1 METTNQHLREL
12 VALNLIPNLGAQR
25 IRALLKAVDQ
35 PQDVF
40 RLSRTQLTSVYGI
53 GEATANQILV
63 FDDWKEADRIIEK
76 TQHADF
82 SLLTIVDEAY
92 PKLLKQIY
100 DPPILLW
107 VRGDAAVLDTDAI
120 AIVGT
125 RSASDYGKDIAR
137 DLAGE
142 LVAAGLTVVSGLA
155 YGIDAASHRGTL
167 VAGGRTI
174 AVLGSGI
181 DNIYPSKNIRLA
193 FEMAEQGGA
202 VITEFPPGTEP
213 DAGNFPVRNRI
224 VSGLT
229 LGTVVVESGLK
240 GGSMITASSALD
252 QNREVFV
259 VPHSLRSKTG
269 IGCNHLIKTGQGK
282 LIQTVDDILYEIDI
296 HRKNPVQNDHE
307 PAERRWKRKELDS
320 LSVSICE
327 LLEESPKHVDELAER
342 LGRSTHQ
349 LLPKLLELEI
359 QECVRQTAGKNF
371 ELR

>member
-1 METTNQHLREL
+1 M
-12 VALNLIPNLGAQR
+12 GAQR
-25 IRALLKAVDQ
+25 IRALLKTVDQ
-35 PQDVF
+35 PQDIF
-40 RLSRTQLTSVYGI
+40 RLSMGQLTSVYGI
-53 GEATANQILV
+53 GESTASQVLQFN
-63 FDDWKEADRIIEK
+63 DWEEADRIIEK
-76 TQHADF
+76 TERSDF
-82 SLLTIVDEAY
+82 SLLSIADEVY
-92 PKLLKQIY
+92 PRLLKQIY

-107 VRGDAAVLDTDAI
+107 IRGNAEVLNTDSI

-137 DLAGE
+137 ELASE
-142 LVAAGLTVVSGLA
+142 LVGTGLTIVSGLA

-167 VAGGRTI
+167 EAGGRTV

-193 FEMAEQGGA
+193 FDMVEQGGA

-213 DAGNFPVRNRI
+213 DAKNFPVRNRI

-229 LGTVVVESGLK
+229 LGTVVIESGLK

-259 VPHSLRSKTG
+259 VPHSFRSKTG

-282 LIQTVDDILYEIDI
+282 LIQSVDDILKEIDI
-296 HRKNPVQNDHE
+296 HRKKS
-307 PAERRWKRKELDS
+307 AERDMQPTERKWKSEDLDELS
-320 LSVSICE
+320 TSICE
-327 LLEESPKHVDELAER
+327 LLEESPKHIDD
-342 LGRSTHQ
+342 LGEALDRPTHE
-349 LLPKLLELEI
+349 LLPKLLELEM

-371 ELR
+371 EIR